1 VTGGGV
7 WETRNASAAQPTW
20 NFIVSRVEEVAT
32 KALMAPAPGAGSSLM
47 RAGLDIG
54 VTVQTELLKS
64 PTRTSGNWF
73 GSAFGIDAAWS
84 NPNYIAA
91 IGAGSYDYPD
101 IVGAY
106 STNGGASW
114 NQFATNHPDAKA
126 HQSET
131 GSIAVTKAGNAVWA
145 PAESVPA
152 WTADNGNTWTYTNLP
167 ALPGMSVSRGYK
179 VVADRKNPNKVYA
192 YDSGG
197 AWWAQWGGAAHFYT
211 STDGGRTFTESAT
224 FKNIAALNQFGQ
236 TSIAVNPNAEGDIWL
251 ADGFSILHST
261 DAGANW
267 TKLNVT
273 QSVPNP
279 NNYYEPKIYGATS
292 IALGKAPAGAKYSS
306 SIYIV
311 GVING
316 QWGLYRSDDGAANWT
331 RINDDQHQY
340 AGISNLAADQTV
352 PGRVYFAGAARGV
365 LYTY

>member
-1 VTGGGV
+1 
-7 WETRNASAAQPTW
+7 
-20 NFIVSRVEEVAT
+20 
-32 KALMAPAPGAGSSLM
+32 
-47 RAGLDIG
+47 
-54 VTVQTELLKS
+54 
-64 PTRTSGNWF
+64 
-73 GSAFGIDAAWS
+73 
-84 NPNYIAA
+84 
-91 IGAGSYDYPD
+91 
-101 IVGAY
+101 
-106 STNGGASW
+106 
-114 NQFATNHPDAKA
+114 
-126 HQSET
+126 
-131 GSIAVTKAGNAVWA
+131 
-145 PAESVPA
+145 
-152 WTADNGNTWTYTNLP
+152 
-167 ALPGMSVSRGYK
+167 MSVSRGYK

-211 STDGGRTFTESAT
+211 STDGGRTFIESAT

-236 TSIAVNPNAEGDIWL
+236 TSVAVNPNAEGDIWL

-279 NNYYEPKIYGATS
+279 NNYYEPTIYGATS
-292 IALGKAPAGAKYSS
+292 VALGKAPAGARYSS

-340 AGISNLAADQTV
+340 AGIGNLAADQTV